1 MVEEAPPLRDVEVSP
16 VRVEGLGVVEE
27 VALGASVAWVVE
39 EVALGASVAWVVEE
53 VALGA
58 SVAWVVEEASGTGGS
73 WLAAFWSQEEP
84 LAAFPGGDMQH
95 TRPSTT

>member
-16 VRVEGLGVVEE
+16 VRVEGLG
-27 VALGASVAWVVE
+27 
-39 EVALGASVAWVVEE
+39 VVEE

>member
-16 VRVEGLGVVEE
+16 VRVEGIG
-27 VALGASVAWVVE
+27 VVE